1 MIWFLISGGLVLAF
15 IFYKILQFNR
25 INNEQNTAIKNLY
38 IVKIAETERLDN
50 LEKGMINMKNDLI
63 EIGNV

>member
-1 MIWFLISGGLVLAF
+1 MIWFLISGGLVLVF

-38 IVKIAETERLDN
+38 IVNIAEAERLDN

>member
-1 MIWFLISGGLVLAF
+1 MIWFLISGGLVLVF

-38 IVKIAETERLDN
+38 IVKVAETERLDN
-50 LEKGMINMKNDLI
+50 LEKGMINMKNDLV